1 MVKLGTL
8 LSAFK
13 AWSNFRLMLVLGSL
27 VTILSLGLGAV
38 VVQAGLSQDE
48 GSQAPAAETS
58 QSGDVGE
65 DLPVE
70 EDATGPE
77 APGTTGPQTSTE
89 NRLPVLEN
97 NSDFRISCLTG
108 NPRRTQ
114 NTCHVESFGGF
125 SERVNLSCADLPA
138 NLTCIF
144 VPASVVPRAN
154 GSTPFRIELSAG
166 NVPPGSYNFEVVGRS
181 GSRVSRILY
190 PWGVAPPSIA
200 VAQSPP
206 PAPPPA
212 PGAPRTTPQAPTSTP
227 PPAEPTFSF
236 TCGSL
241 SDGNKLL
248 WSVADDGPIVKINCF
263 LSPLNGFDEPVTF
276 EFFQDE
282 DLARPST
289 VSFLLDQLQ
298 SKNQFDLNFELST
311 AVRNLTAERLEQGVD
326 YVFDVTGTAPSGK
339 TLTRPVTITVKE

>member
-13 AWSNFRLMLVLGSL
+13 AWSNFRLMLVVGSM

-38 VVQAGLSQDE
+38 MVQAALSDDE
-48 GSQAPAAETS
+48 DSRGPAAESS
-58 QSGDVGE
+58 QSGDGSE

-70 EDATGPE
+70 EVTGPE
-77 APGTTGPQTSTE
+77 APGTTGSQTSTE

-108 NPRRTQ
+108 DPRRTQ

-125 SERVNLSCADLPA
+125 SQRVNLSCADLPA
-138 NLTCIF
+138 NLSCSF

-181 GSRVSRILY
+181 GNRVSRILY
-190 PWGVAPPSIA
+190 PWGVAPPSVA
-200 VAQSPP
+200 VAQSPA

-212 PGAPRTTPQAPTSTP
+212 PGAPPATPQVPAAP

-248 WSVADDGPIVKINCF
+248 WSVANDGPNVTINCF
-263 LSPLNGFDEPVTF
+263 LTPLNGFDEPVTF
-276 EFFQDE
+276 TFSQNE

-298 SKNQFDLNFELST
+298 SKKQFGLNFVLSD
-311 AVRNLTAERLEQGVD
+311 AVRNDSAERLEQGVD
-326 YVFDVTGTAPSGK
+326 YVFDVTGTSASGK
-339 TLTRPVTITVKE
+339 SLTRSVTITVKK